1 MIDQAA
7 IDLIVKVLGMTGSI
21 HDGEALAAIRKAND
35 LLKRAGVSWRDVIA
49 LPQVRARPPGSV
61 FRDWQREHEPR
72 ESQWRNTNPPGY
84 GSRAPTREELER
96 DLQVEKEKILAA
108 NARQR
113 LDDLLARGVADPLRR
128 QHFESIREN
137 HRRTGHINPAHRA
150 QIDRAFFKR
159 GWDRPLD
166 DPNEKANLSGIKP
179 DSLFDDFQK
188 DDEV

>member
-7 IDLIVKVLGMTGSI
+7 IDLIVKVLGMTGSV

-49 LPQVRARPPGSV
+49 LPQVPARPPGSV
-61 FRDWQREHEPR
+61 FRDWQREHERQQHGQSEWPSAYR
-72 ESQWRNTNPPGY
+72 S
-84 GSRAPTREELER
+84 PTREELER